1 LNEATAM
8 ETLLFLSHRLP
19 YPPNKGDKVRS
30 YHLLR
35 HLTQR
40 YRVVLGTFIDDP
52 ADWQH
57 VDTLRRLCVEV
68 HVEAIVP
75 WSRRIRSVTAVLA
88 GEALTL
94 PYFRSRT
101 LQRWVGEVVR
111 RERIERAFVF
121 SSPMAQYVLDLPG
134 VRTVIDF
141 VDMDSAKWADYA
153 RRRPWPLSA
162 LYRREARRLLDFEK
176 LAAARADASLFVT
189 REEARMLSQATPG
202 CANRIVAIE
211 NGVDS
216 EYFSPVHGFAS
227 PFAEGEHPIVFTG
240 TMDYWPNVDAV
251 AWFAREV
258 LPRIRLQDARAR
270 FHVVGM
276 NPHRQVRALQGD
288 AVSVAGR
295 VDDVRPY
302 LGHACAVVAPLRVA
316 RGIQNKV
323 LEAMAMG
330 RPTVVTSGCATVL
343 TARQGVELEVADDA
357 PEFAAKVLAVMDPE
371 RGEGMGRLARA
382 RILKDYAW
390 SSRLARLD
398 ELIARADR
406 ARAPSSTVAPLRRLA
421 PAPASTR

>member
-1 LNEATAM
+1 M

-30 YHLLR
+30 YHLLQ

-52 ADWQH
+52 TDWQH
-57 VDTLRRLCVEV
+57 VDVLRRMCAEV

-75 WSRRIRSVTAVLA
+75 WSRRIRSTAALLT

-94 PYFRSRT
+94 PYFRSGT
-101 LQRWVGEVVR
+101 LQQWVGEVVR
-111 RERIERAFVF
+111 REHIERAFAF
-121 SSPMAQYVLDLPG
+121 SSPMAQYLLDLPG

-153 RRRPWPLSA
+153 RRRPWPVSA
-162 LYRREARRLLDFEK
+162 LYRREARRLLAFEK
-176 LAAARADASLFVT
+176 FVAARADASLFVT
-189 REEARMLSQATPG
+189 REEARLLSQAAPG
-202 CANRIVAIE
+202 YANRIVAIE

-216 EYFSPVHGFAS
+216 EYFSPTHGFAS
-227 PFAEGEHPIVFTG
+227 PFAEDEHPIVFTG

-251 AWFAREV
+251 EWFAREV
-258 LPRIRLQDARAR
+258 LPRIRRQDARAR

-276 NPHRQVRALQGD
+276 NPLRQVRALQGD

-302 LGHACAVVAPLRVA
+302 LRHARAVVAPLRVA

-323 LEAMAMG
+323 LEAMAME
-330 RPTVVTSGCATVL
+330 RPTVVTPGCASVL
-343 TARQGVELEVADDA
+343 SARQGVELEVADDA
-357 PEFAAKVLAVMDPE
+357 PDFAAKVLEVMDAE
-371 RGEGMGRLARA
+371 RGEGMGRRARA
-382 RILKDYAW
+382 RILADYAW

-398 ELIARADR
+398 ELIARMDP
-406 ARAPSSTVAPLRRLA
+406 ARSQSSTPAPLRRLA
-421 PAPASTR
+421 PAPASTQ

>member
-1 LNEATAM
+1 M

-52 ADWQH
+52 TDWQH
-57 VDTLRRLCVEV
+57 VGALQALCAEV

-75 WSRRIRSVTAVLA
+75 WSKRLRSVAAVLA

-94 PYFRSRT
+94 PYYRSRK
-101 LQRWVGEVVR
+101 LQQWVEEIVR

-121 SSPMAQYVLDLPG
+121 CSPMAQYVLDLPE
-134 VRTVIDF
+134 VRTVVDF
-141 VDMDSAKWADYA
+141 VDMDSAKWGDYA
-153 RRRPWPLSA
+153 RRRPWPVAA
-162 LYRREARRLLDFEK
+162 LYRREARRLLAFEK
-176 LAAARADASLFVT
+176 LVAARADASLFVT
-189 REEARMLSQATPG
+189 REEARLLAQAAPG

-216 EYFSPVHGFAS
+216 EYFSPAHEFAS
-227 PFAEGEHPIVFTG
+227 PFAAGEQPIVFTG

-251 AWFAREV
+251 TWFAREA
-258 LPRIRLQDARAR
+258 LPRIRRQDSRAR
-270 FHVVGM
+270 FHIVGM
-276 NPHRQVRALQGD
+276 NPHSQVRGLEGD

-302 LGHACAVVAPLRVA
+302 LAHARAVVAPLRVA

-330 RPTVVTSGCATVL
+330 RPTVVTAACAAVL
-343 TARQGVELEVADDA
+343 SARQGFELEAADDA
-357 PEFAAKVLAVMDPE
+357 PDFAAKVLAVMDPE
-371 RGEGMGRLARA
+371 RGDGMGRLARA
-382 RILKDYAW
+382 RILADYTW

-398 ELIARADR
+398 ELIARTDR
-406 ARAPSSTVAPLRRLA
+406 ARPPPSAEAPLRRLA
-421 PAPASTR
+421 PVPASRA